1 MKTPQISVLIDRAD
15 YELCAAAARLAR
27 QATGKNDPDTRTLI
41 AFQFKF
47 RTAEALAKDYLDCI
61 GEREARF
68 NVSERSPR
76 HAGAMKLRAPREKKS
91 ANTDALRSVR
101 KPADLSRN

>member
-27 QATGKNDPDTRTLI
+27 QATGKNEPDTRTLI

-61 GEREARF
+61 GEHEARF

-76 HAGAMKLRAPREKKS
+76 HAGTVKLRAPREKKNS
-91 ANTDALRSVR
+91 HPDALRSVR
-101 KPADLSRN
+101 KPTDLSRN